1 MNKFILEMVL
11 GLICGIF
18 LGTTGIAPTGLILLA
33 LDYFKIDDYITNLG
47 TILFINLFPITI
59 GSVWEFYKAK
69 KIDFTMGIILF
80 LSIALG
86 GFLGSK
92 LVVGKNY
99 KLSKK
104 MIKYIT
110 STLGLIIF
118 ISFLISAQY
127 ETN

>member
-1 MNKFILEMVL
+1 MNKFIIEMVV
-11 GLICGIF
+11 GLICGVF
-18 LGTTGIAPTGLILLA
+18 LGITGIAPTGLIILA
-33 LDYFKIDDYITNLG
+33 LDYLKIDDYITNLG

-80 LSIALG
+80 LSIAMG

-92 LVVGKNY
+92 LVVDKNY

-104 MIKYIT
+104 TIKYIT
-110 STLGLIIF
+110 SILGLVIF

-127 ETN
+127 EKN

>member
-1 MNKFILEMVL
+1 MNYLIIEIFV
-11 GLICGIF
+11 GLICGFFFGI
-18 LGTTGIAPTGLILLA
+18 TGIAPTGLLILA
-33 LDYFKIDDYITNLG
+33 LDYFKIDDYIKNLG
-47 TILFINLFPITI
+47 TILFINLFPLTI

-69 KIDFTMGIILF
+69 KINYTMGIILF

-92 LVVGKNY
+92 LVVNNNY

-104 MIKYIT
+104 TIKYIT
-110 STLGLIIF
+110 SILGLVIF
-118 ISFLISAQY
+118 VSFLISAQY

>member
-1 MNKFILEMVL
+1 MNKFIIELIL
-11 GLICGIF
+11 GLICGAF
-18 LGTTGIAPTGLILLA
+18 LGITGIAPTGLVVLA

-47 TILFINLFPITI
+47 TILFINLFPISI

-80 LSIALG
+80 LSVVLG

-92 LVVGKNY
+92 LVVDEKY

-104 MIKYIT
+104 SIKYIT
-110 STLGLIIF
+110 SILGLVIF
-118 ISFLISAQY
+118 IAFLISAQY
-127 ETN
+127 EKN

>member
-1 MNKFILEMVL
+1 MKYLIIQIFV
-11 GLICGIF
+11 GLICGVLFGI
-18 LGTTGIAPTGLILLA
+18 TGIAPTGLVILT
-33 LDYFKIDDYITNLG
+33 LDYFKIDDYIKILG
-47 TILFINLFPITI
+47 TILFINLFPLTI

-69 KIDFTMGIILF
+69 KINFTMGIILF

-92 LVVGKNY
+92 LVVNNNY

-104 MIKYIT
+104 TIKYIT
-110 STLGLIIF
+110 SILGLVIF
-118 ISFLISAQY
+118 VSFLISAQY

>member
-92 LVVGKNY
+92 LVVSKNY

>member
-1 MNKFILEMVL
+1 MKYLIIQIFV
-11 GLICGIF
+11 GLICGVLFGI
-18 LGTTGIAPTGLILLA
+18 TGIAPTGLLILA
-33 LDYFKIDDYITNLG
+33 LDYFKIDDYIKNLG
-47 TILFINLFPITI
+47 TILFINLFPLTI

-69 KIDFTMGIILF
+69 KINYTMGIILF

-92 LVVGKNY
+92 LVVNNNY

-104 MIKYIT
+104 TIKYIT
-110 STLGLIIF
+110 SILGLVIF
-118 ISFLISAQY
+118 VSFLISAQY

>member
-1 MNKFILEMVL
+1 MNKFIIEMVV

-18 LGTTGIAPTGLILLA
+18 LGITGIAPTGLIILA
-33 LDYFKIDDYITNLG
+33 LDYLKIDDYITNLG

-92 LVVGKNY
+92 LVVDKNY

-104 MIKYIT
+104 TIKYIT
-110 STLGLIIF
+110 SILGLVIF

-127 ETN
+127 EIN

>member
-1 MNKFILEMVL
+1 MNKLIIEIVV
-11 GLICGIF
+11 GLICGLF
-18 LGTTGIAPTGLILLA
+18 LGITGIAPTGLIILA

-69 KIDFTMGIILF
+69 KIDYTMGFILF
-80 LSIALG
+80 LSIVLG

-92 LVVGKNY
+92 LVVDKNY

-104 MIKYIT
+104 IIKYIT
-110 STLGLIIF
+110 SILGLIIF
-118 ISFLISAQY
+118 IAFLISAQY
-127 ETN
+127 EKN